1 MPNHIFSPIKAG
13 AAYFAV
19 VFALGFVLGAI
30 RVLWL
35 SPIIGETAAVVA
47 EQPVMLTASWFVA
60 RWLVRQYDFA
70 HGRERLV
77 MGGCAFAMLMVA
89 ELLLAVALFGQTPGQ
104 WLDNVV
110 TMPGPIGLAGQM
122 MFGLMPLVVRRD
134 RLSH

>member
-1 MPNHIFSPIKAG
+1 MPNHIFSSIKAG

-35 SPIIGETAAVVA
+35 APMIGETAAVMA

-60 RWLVRQYDFA
+60 RWLVQQYDVA
-70 HGRERLV
+70 RARERLV
-77 MGGCAFAMLMVA
+77 MGACAFSMLMIA
-89 ELLLAVALFGQTPGQ
+89 ELLLAVSLFGQTPGQ
-104 WLDNVV
+104 WLDGVA

-122 MFGLMPLVVRRD
+122 MFGLIPLVVSGGVLRR
-134 RLSH
+134 